1 MNDHSKIEMN
11 EITINEIKRLIA
23 FVKNQ
28 YKFDFGNYA
37 LSSFKRRIE
46 RILSMNSFSTMD
58 ELILKLQNDSKFFDE
73 FLREVTVNTTEMFR
87 SPSLWRKLRE
97 EVLPILA
104 NYSQIRIW
112 SAACSSGEEVYSLA
126 IALKEAD
133 LLHKSKILATDIN
146 ELVLQKGMNG
156 TYWSRNME
164 VNESNYQRFEGKGKL
179 SDYYFKRDDAVV
191 FDKTL
196 IQNVSFKTF
205 DLVQNEQYS
214 KFDLI
219 LCRNV
224 MIYFN
229 PELQN
234 KVVELFGKSLFMKG
248 FLVVGEKET
257 IAFCKSSDKFETF
270 SAEERIYQKIKE

>member
-1 MNDHSKIEMN
+1 MNDHSNIETN

-23 FVKNQ
+23 FVKMQ

-46 RILSMNSFSTMD
+46 RILSLNSFATID
-58 ELILKLQNDSKFFDE
+58 ELIVKLQNDSKFYDE

-87 SPSLWRKLRE
+87 SPSLWRKLRDE
-97 EVLPILA
+97 ILPILA
-104 NYSQIRIW
+104 NYPSIRIW

-126 IALKEAD
+126 IVLKEAG
-133 LLHKSKILATDIN
+133 LLHKAKILATDIN
-146 ELVLQKGMNG
+146 DVVLQKGKDG
-156 TYWSRNME
+156 TYWNRNME
-164 VNESNYQRFEGKGKL
+164 VNENNYLRFEGKYKL
-179 SDYYFKRDDAVV
+179 SDYYSKKDDNVV
-191 FDKTL
+191 FDKSL
-196 IQNVSFKTF
+196 IQDVSFKTF

-219 LCRNV
+219 FCRNV

-234 KVVELFGKSLFMKG
+234 KVVDLFGRSLFMKG
-248 FLVVGEKET
+248 FFIVGEKET
-257 IAFCKSSDKFETF
+257 IAFCKSSERFDTF